1 MEILL
6 INVFHVS
13 DPYCYKKI
21 NAFLAAR
28 LGFSEIISLAS
39 LALMVVFLALLLKF
53 AISAQQVIIISKI
66 NALEN
71 VPLLLFQQSIL
82 TIIVFAHLVQMV
94 V

>member
-6 INVFHVS
+6 INVFHVL

-28 LGFSEIISLAS
+28 LGFSEIISPAS
-39 LALMVVFLALLLKF
+39 LAHMVVFLALLLKF

-71 VPLLLFQQSIL
+71 VPLLLFQRSIL

>member
-13 DPYCYKKI
+13 DPYYYRKI
-21 NAFLAAR
+21 NAFLVVR

-39 LALMVVFLALLLKF
+39 LVLMVVFLALLLKF
-53 AISAQQVIIISKI
+53 AIPAQQVIIISKI